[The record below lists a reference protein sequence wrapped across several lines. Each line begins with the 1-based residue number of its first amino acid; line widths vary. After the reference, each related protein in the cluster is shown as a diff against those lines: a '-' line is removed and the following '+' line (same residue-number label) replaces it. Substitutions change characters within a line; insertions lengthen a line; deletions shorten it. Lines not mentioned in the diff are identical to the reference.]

1 MSRRHRLAALV
12 AAGSIALVVAACG
25 AAATPTPQGDAEA
38 AVCSAIQ
45 TWSDEMR
52 QFVGLEAGTASVEDV
67 QAQRDVVTQAWADV
81 KTALGGVESADEA
94 AVEAGWA
101 SLEAALKDIPTDVPV
116 ADAIAGVKAAAES
129 LKSAYTEMADGLGC
143 KIATPY

>member
-1 MSRRHRLAALV
+1 MNPRHRLATIV
-12 AAGSIALVVAACG
+12 AAGTIAIVVAACG

-38 AVCSAIQ
+38 AVCSAVQ

-52 QFVGLEAGTASVEDV
+52 ALVGLDASSASVADV
-67 QAQRDVVTQAWADV
+67 EAQRDVVTQAWADV
-81 KTALGGVESADEA
+81 KTALGGIEVADEG

-101 SLEAALKDIPTDVPV
+101 TLEAALRDIPTDVPI
-116 ADAIAGVKAAAES
+116 ADAIAGVQAAAEP
-129 LKSAYTEMADGLGC
+129 LKSAYREMADGLGC

>member
-1 MSRRHRLAALV
+1 MNPRHRLATLV
-12 AAGSIALVVAACG
+12 AAGTIAVVVAACG

-38 AVCSAIQ
+38 AVCSSLQ

-52 QFVGLEAGTASVEDV
+52 EFVALDASSASAEDV

-101 SLEAALKDIPTDVPV
+101 TLEAALKDIPTDVPI
-116 ADAIAGVKAAAES
+116 ADAIAGVQAAAEP
-129 LKSAYTEMADGLGC
+129 LKSAYREMADGLGC
-143 KIATPY
+143 AVVTPY

>member
-1 MSRRHRLAALV
+1 MNPRRRLATLV
-12 AAGSIALVVAACG
+12 VAGSIALVVAGCG

-38 AVCSAIQ
+38 AVCSAVQ

-52 QFVGLEAGTASVEDV
+52 ALVGLDVSSASVEDV
-67 QAQRDVVTQAWADV
+67 EAQRDVVTQAWADV
-81 KTALGGVESADEA
+81 KTALGGIEVADEA

-101 SLEAALKDIPTDVPV
+101 SLEAALKDIPTDVPI
-116 ADAIAGVKAAAES
+116 ADAIAGVKAAAEP
-129 LKSAYTEMADGLGC
+129 LKSAYKEMADGLGC